1 MKKTLAILL
10 AALMLIGMFSFA
22 SAEINI
28 RKLITAIEHTITEF
42 SYIARNVN

>member
-22 SAEINI
+22 SAEA
-28 RKLITAIEHTITEF
+28 KTYKVGVPSTSSPTT
-42 SYIARNVN
+42 S